1 MNYSQLLTI
10 DNDIEQI
17 MQELPAII
25 LEITGIDI
33 NNLISEFEVPAE

>member
-25 LEITGIDI
+25 LEVTGIDI
-33 NNLISEFEVPAE
+33 NNLISEFEAPAE

>member
-1 MNYSQLLTI
+1 MNYSQLLTL

-33 NNLISEFEVPAE
+33 NHLISEFEVPAE